1 MAKITRMNE
10 VPCWQEERNFTKWLA
25 DKDNI
30 NCVGNIIGRNIIS
43 ACTEVKESSE
53 YGKGKYPVDILAID
67 DNNEKIV
74 IENQYF
80 LSNHIHLGE
89 ILTYSAWNEVSTI
102 VWITEDIDEEHFRAV
117 EYIKEL
123 AQSSKRNFE
132 FWVLLM
138 SPNENSD
145 LLNDPNVILKVA
157 TKDDCIKK
165 DSNVRLPINA
175 ELNIE
180 FWNRFESVFPK
191 EYGFSLSRQK
201 RTDCI
206 NLGWGKSYSMN
217 IPFRKNAIKIE
228 VHFKKH
234 GNIFYDA
241 IEPTFNSIVKELNLR
256 KNEKIKLISSPS
268 QIRIEI
274 PAQVENIDKW
284 DEYIERMIGIILKLR
299 KIVDRYEFCY

>member
-1 MAKITRMNE
+1 MAKRIRMNE

-25 DKDNI
+25 DNI
-30 NCVGNIIGRNIIS
+30 DCVGNIIGRNIVS

-67 DNNEKIV
+67 ENDEKIV

-89 ILTYSAWNEVSTI
+89 ILTYSAWNSVSTI

-117 EYIKEL
+117 DYIKEL
-123 AQSSKRNFE
+123 AQSSDRKFE
-132 FWVLLM
+132 FWILLM
-138 SPNENSD
+138 SPDENSD

-157 TKDDCIKK
+157 TKDDCIKR
-165 DSNVRLPINA
+165 DSNVKPPINA

-191 EYGFSLSRQK
+191 EYGFSLSRQG

-206 NLGWGKSYSMN
+206 NLGWGKSYNMN
-217 IPFRKNAIKIE
+217 IPFRRNAIKIE
-228 VHFKKH
+228 VHFKKC
-234 GNIFYDA
+234 GTIFYDA
-241 IEPTFNSIVKELNLR
+241 INADFDSIVKELRLGRYDKINL
-256 KNEKIKLISSPS
+256 IPSPS

-299 KIVDRYEFCY
+299 EIADRYEFCY

>member
-1 MAKITRMNE
+1 MAKRIRMNE

-25 DKDNI
+25 DNI
-30 NCVGNIIGRNIIS
+30 DCVGNIIGRNIVS

-67 DNNEKIV
+67 ENDEKIV
-74 IENQYF
+74 VENQYF

-89 ILTYSAWNEVSTI
+89 ILTYSAWNSVSTI
-102 VWITEDIDEEHFRAV
+102 VWITEDIDEEHFHAV

-123 AQSSKRNFE
+123 AQSSDRKFE
-132 FWVLLM
+132 FWILLM
-138 SPNENSD
+138 SPDENSD
-145 LLNDPNVILKVA
+145 LLNDPKVILKVA
-157 TKDDCIKK
+157 TKDDCIKR
-165 DSNVRLPINA
+165 DSNVKPPINA

-191 EYGFSLSRQK
+191 EYGFSLSRQR

-206 NLGWGKSYSMN
+206 NLGWGKSYNMN
-217 IPFRKNAIKIE
+217 IPFRRKAIKIE
-228 VHFKKH
+228 LHFKKF
-234 GNIFYDA
+234 GTIFYDA
-241 IEPTFNSIVKELNLR
+241 INADLDSIVKELRLGRYDKINL
-256 KNEKIKLISSPS
+256 IPSPS

-299 KIVDRYEFCY
+299 EIADRYELCY

>member
-1 MAKITRMNE
+1 MAKRIRMNE

-25 DKDNI
+25 DNI
-30 NCVGNIIGRNIIS
+30 DCVGNIIGRNIVS

-67 DNNEKIV
+67 ENDEKIV
-74 IENQYF
+74 VENQYF

-89 ILTYSAWNEVSTI
+89 ILTYSAWNSVSTI
-102 VWITEDIDEEHFRAV
+102 VWITEDIDEEHFHAV

-123 AQSSKRNFE
+123 AQSSDRKFE
-132 FWVLLM
+132 FWILLM
-138 SPNENSD
+138 SPDENSD
-145 LLNDPNVILKVA
+145 LLNTPNVILKVA
-157 TKDDCIKK
+157 TKDDCIKR
-165 DSNVRLPINA
+165 DSNVKPPINA

-191 EYGFSLSRQK
+191 EYGFSLSRQG

-206 NLGWGKSYSMN
+206 NLGWGKSYNMN

-228 VHFKKH
+228 VHFNKF
-234 GNIFYDA
+234 GTIFYDA
-241 IEPTFNSIVKELNLR
+241 INADFDSIVKELPL
-256 KNEKIKLISSPS
+256 EGYDKINLISSPS
-268 QIRIEI
+268 QIRVEI

-284 DEYIERMIGIILKLR
+284 DEYIERTIGIILKLR
-299 KIVDRYEFCY
+299 EIADRYEFCY